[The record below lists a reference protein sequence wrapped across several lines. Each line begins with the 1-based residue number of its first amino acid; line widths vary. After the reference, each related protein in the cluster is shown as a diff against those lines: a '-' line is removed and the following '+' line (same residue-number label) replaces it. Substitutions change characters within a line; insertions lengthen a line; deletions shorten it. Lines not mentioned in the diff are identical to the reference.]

1 MHFACRVVIEND
13 TYEEATVVKVG
24 DLVGLFLSVW

>member
-1 MHFACRVVIEND
+1 MRRVVIEND

-24 DLVGLFLSVW
+24 DLVGLFPFGVDR